1 MRNVYEGTYSL
12 VQLLLMG
19 PFRITV
25 IQSWSYMYILE
36 NELLIYEPKQIEAS
50 LGYIF
55 VLILLRLTWEI

>member
-12 VQLLLMG
+12 VQLMG

-25 IQSWSYMYILE
+25 IQSWNYMYILE